1 MARRMHAGERRW
13 RSFLILLLTVCTCLA
28 AYFFIR
34 PLLFNLF
41 FSQASLAHV
50 ARQHLDNNR
59 TGCCRG
65 IEHTELWG
73 DAVNWGND
81 FLLDTAQECCNACKT
96 NPTCD
101 SWVHCADEANCGSFY
116 RQCWLKRQKNSL
128 DPESHDSGPSNPWT
142 SGLVLDKD
150 MAVVG
155 LSIDNG
161 TMSGQLI
168 HLKVITHSPQKN
180 NRKQRGWGVRHHNS
194 FEATCSRMSI
204 CGWSFLSVSYSNK
217 GTGKWM
223 QLLPDCAPSSVLQI
237 LDLAKLTHC
246 AGCRFYRAEG
256 RAGLWDSYGGHNS
269 KMRSTGPPYAVV
281 QGTLEAHHVPFKQ
294 IPKEYTP
301 AILRGMVGW
310 LGGGPDFFISLADH
324 VEWPRKHSVF
334 ATVADDD
341 ISLIETLAEL
351 PTTTATW
358 EGVPIQ
364 VLDKPVNIRLVHV
377 DAQRA
382 MEQ

>member
-168 HLKVITHSPQKN
+168 HLK
-180 NRKQRGWGVRHHNS
+180 
-194 FEATCSRMSI
+194 
-204 CGWSFLSVSYSNK
+204 
-217 GTGKWM
+217 
-223 QLLPDCAPSSVLQI
+223 LLPDCAPSSVLQI